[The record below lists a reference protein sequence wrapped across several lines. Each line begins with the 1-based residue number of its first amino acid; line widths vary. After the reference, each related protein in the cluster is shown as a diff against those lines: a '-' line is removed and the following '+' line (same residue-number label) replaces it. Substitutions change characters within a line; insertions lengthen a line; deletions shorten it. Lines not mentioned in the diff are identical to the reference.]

1 MHPGLSMSLSPRRAL
16 VWSFAERY
24 AGLVISI
31 ASAMALS
38 RLLTPTQV
46 GIYSLCAAFTA
57 VAGILRDFGVSE
69 YLIQEKELTR
79 DKIRAAYGIA
89 FLIAWTIGAAIFLVR
104 NEVARFYAEPE
115 VARVLAVLAVNFAI
129 LPISSPTF
137 ALLNREMAF
146 RQLFFLQLTCNAAQ
160 AITSVTLA
168 YLGFGV
174 MSLAWGPIANVA
186 TQSIILMWLRRQ
198 ESVVLPGLREWRQVL
213 RFGTMYVA
221 SRSIEVLTR
230 NFHEPVIAKTF
241 GFAAVGLFSRAFGL
255 IELFHLNIGAAV
267 VRVAT
272 PAFAAE
278 HRAGRSLA
286 EPFAR
291 STAIFVSVSW
301 TFFGFVALMAE
312 PIIHVMFG
320 AQWVP
325 SAPIAVVLALSAM
338 PHGLFALAPQMLSAT
353 GHVARRLKVSLWF
366 SPVHLLGVLIASRFS
381 LPAVAAVWFVSNSVM
396 LALYLRHLREV
407 LGTSVAAL
415 FRPSASS
422 AVVAAAS
429 VAAQAAIAELLRH
442 WRAPELATI
451 PLVFAFG
458 AGAWFIVA
466 RMLRH
471 PAHDEIMN
479 AIVAWRQRVGHTAHL

>member
-1 MHPGLSMSLSPRRAL
+1 MATSPRRAL

-31 ASAMALS
+31 ASAMVLS
-38 RLLTPTQV
+38 RLLTPSQV

-89 FLIAWTIGAAIFLVR
+89 FLIAWAIGAAVFLAR
-104 NEVARFYAEPE
+104 NEVAHFYAEPE
-115 VARVLAVLAVNFAI
+115 VARVLAVLALNFVL

-137 ALLNREMAF
+137 ALLNRELAF
-146 RQLFFLQLTCNAAQ
+146 RQLFFLELTCNAAH

-174 MSLAWGPIANVA
+174 MSLAWGPIASVT
-186 TQSIILMWLRRQ
+186 TQSIILTWLRRQ
-198 ESVVLPGLREWRQVL
+198 DAVVLPGLREWRQVL

-255 IELFHLNIGAAV
+255 IELFQTNVGAAV

-272 PAFAAE
+272 PVFAAE
-278 HRAGRSLA
+278 HRAGRPLSELY
-286 EPFAR
+286 AR
-291 STAIFVSVSW
+291 ATAMFVSVSW
-301 TFFGFVALMAE
+301 PFFGFVALMAE

-320 AQWVP
+320 AQWIS
-325 SAPIAVVLALSAM
+325 SAPIAVVLALSAL
-338 PHGLFALAPQMLSAT
+338 PQGLIALAPQMLSST
-353 GHVARRLKVSLWF
+353 GHIARRLRVSLWF
-366 SPVHLLGVLIASRFS
+366 SPVHLVGVLIASRFS
-381 LPAVAAVWFVSNSVM
+381 LLAVAAVWFISNSVM
-396 LALYLRHLREV
+396 LALYLGHLRQV
-407 LGTSVAAL
+407 LGAKLGEL
-415 FRPSASS
+415 FHRSGGS
-422 AVVAAAS
+422 AVVAASS
-429 VAAQAAIAELLRH
+429 VASQALVAEVLRH
-442 WRAPELATI
+442 WGVPELATI
-451 PLVFAFG
+451 PAVFAVG
-458 AGAWFIVA
+458 AGTWFIVA

-479 AIVAWRQRVGHTAHL
+479 ALAAWRQRGGRAARL

>member
-1 MHPGLSMSLSPRRAL
+1 MATSPRRAL

-24 AGLVISI
+24 AGLMISI
-31 ASAMALS
+31 ASAMVLS

-69 YLIQEKELTR
+69 YLIQERDLTR

-89 FLIAWTIGAAIFLVR
+89 FLIAWTIGAALFLAR
-104 NEVARFYAEPE
+104 NEVASFYAEPD
-115 VARVLAVLAVNFAI
+115 VARVMAVLAVNFAI
-129 LPISSPTF
+129 LPISSPAF
-137 ALLNREMAF
+137 ALLNRELAF
-146 RQLFFLQLTCNAAQ
+146 RQIFFLLMSCNAAQ

-186 TQSIILMWLRRQ
+186 TQSIILMWVRRKDA
-198 ESVVLPGLREWRQVL
+198 VVLPGLREWRQVL

-221 SRSIEVLTR
+221 SRSIETLTR

-241 GFAAVGLFSRAFGL
+241 NFAAVGLFSRAFGL
-255 IELFHLNIGAAV
+255 IELFHANIGMAV

-278 HRAGRSLA
+278 HRAGRSLVV
-286 EPFAR
+286 PFAR

-312 PIIHVMFG
+312 PIIHLMFG

-325 SAPIAVVLALSAM
+325 AAPIAVVLALSAL
-338 PHGLFALAPQMLSAT
+338 PQALFAFVPQLLSAT
-353 GHVARRLKVSLWF
+353 GHVAQRLKVSLWF
-366 SPVHLLGVLIASRFS
+366 SPVHLVGVLIASRFS
-381 LPAVAAVWFVSNSVM
+381 LLAVATVWIVSNSVM
-396 LALYLRHLREV
+396 LVLYLVQMCRVLEANLGELLWPCAASGAVAGASIGVQFLAMLVLRHYHAPEFLTIAIV
-407 LGTSVAAL
+407 
-415 FRPSASS
+415 FSAG
-422 AVVAAAS
+422 AAAWS
-429 VAAQAAIAELLRH
+429 CVAKI
-442 WRAPELATI
+442 
-451 PLVFAFG
+451 
-458 AGAWFIVA
+458 
-466 RMLRH
+466 LRH
-471 PAHDEIMN
+471 PAHDEIVR
-479 AIVAWRQRVGHTAHL
+479 ALRSWRQRSMLVKSI

>member
-1 MHPGLSMSLSPRRAL
+1 MSTSPRRAL

-31 ASAMALS
+31 ASAMVLS

-69 YLIQEKELTR
+69 YLIQEQELTR
-79 DKIRAAYGIA
+79 DKIRAAYGVA
-89 FLIAWTIGAAIFLVR
+89 FLIAWTIGAAIFLAR
-104 NEVARFYAEPE
+104 NEVARFYVEPE
-115 VARVLAVLAVNFAI
+115 VARVLAVLALNFAI

-137 ALLNREMAF
+137 ALLNRELAF

-186 TQSIILMWLRRQ
+186 TQSIMLMWLRRQ
-198 ESVVLPGLREWRQVL
+198 DGVVLPGLREWRQVL

-255 IELFHLNIGAAV
+255 IELFHTNVGAAV

-272 PAFAAE
+272 PVFAAE
-278 HRAGRSLA
+278 HRAGRPLSELY
-286 EPFAR
+286 AR
-291 STAIFVSVSW
+291 ATAIFVSVSW

-312 PIIHVMFG
+312 PIIHLMFG
-320 AQWVP
+320 TQWLP
-325 SAPIAVVLALSAM
+325 AAPIAVVLALSTLPQA
-338 PHGLFALAPQMLSAT
+338 LFAFVPQLLSAT
-353 GHVARRLKVSLWF
+353 GHVAQRLKVSLCF
-366 SPVHLLGVLIASRFS
+366 SPVHLVGVLIASQFS
-381 LPAVAAVWFVSNSVM
+381 LLAVAAVWMFSNSVM
-396 LALYLRHLREV
+396 LVLYLRQLRRV
-407 LGTSVAAL
+407 LQSNLGEL
-415 FRPSASS
+415 LRPSVGS
-422 AVVAAAS
+422 AVVAGGS
-429 VAAQAAIAELLRH
+429 IGMQVLSHVALHHYHAPALL
-442 WRAPELATI
+442 EI
-451 PLVFAFG
+451 PCVFG
-458 AGAWFIVA
+458 AGAVA
-466 RMLRH
+466 WYCVAKLLRH
-471 PAHDEIMN
+471 PAHEELGRLLQ
-479 AIVAWRQRVGHTAHL
+479 ALRRRGLLTTPT

>member
-1 MHPGLSMSLSPRRAL
+1 MSTSPRRAL

-31 ASAMALS
+31 ASAMVLS

-79 DKIRAAYGIA
+79 DKIRAAYGVA
-89 FLIAWTIGAAIFLVR
+89 FLIAWTIGAAVFLAR
-104 NEVARFYAEPE
+104 NEVASFYVEPE
-115 VARVLAVLAVNFAI
+115 VARVLAVLALNFAI

-137 ALLNREMAF
+137 ALLNRELAF

-198 ESVVLPGLREWRQVL
+198 DGVVLPGLREWRQVL

-255 IELFHLNIGAAV
+255 IELFHTNVGAAV

-272 PAFAAE
+272 PVFAAE
-278 HRAGRSLA
+278 HRAGRPLSELY
-286 EPFAR
+286 AR
-291 STAIFVSVSW
+291 ATAIFVSVSW

-320 AQWVP
+320 AQWIS
-325 SAPIAVVLALSAM
+325 SAPIAVVLALSAL
-338 PHGLFALAPQMLSAT
+338 PQGLFALAPQMLSST
-353 GHVARRLKVSLWF
+353 GHVARRLRVSLWF
-366 SPVHLLGVLIASRFS
+366 SPVHLVGVLIASQFS
-381 LPAVAAVWFVSNSVM
+381 LLAVAAVWFISNSVM
-396 LALYLRHLREV
+396 LALYLRHLRQV
-407 LGTSVAAL
+407 LGASLGELFHRAAG
-415 FRPSASS
+415 S
-422 AVVAAAS
+422 AVVAASS
-429 VAAQAAIAELLRH
+429 VAAQAVVVEVLRY
-442 WRAPELATI
+442 WRVPELATI
-451 PLVFAFG
+451 PSVFAIG
-458 AGAWFIVA
+458 AGTWFIVA

-479 AIVAWRQRVGHTAHL
+479 ALAAWRRRVGHAARL